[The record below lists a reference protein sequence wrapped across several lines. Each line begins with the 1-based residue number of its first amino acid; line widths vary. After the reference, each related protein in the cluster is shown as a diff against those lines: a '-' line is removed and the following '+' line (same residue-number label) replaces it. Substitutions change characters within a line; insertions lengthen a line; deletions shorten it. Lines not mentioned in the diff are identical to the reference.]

1 MLLRSIQNVF
11 RGVIFLGLRGRLAG
25 RLGVVDDVVVVV
37 GHRLPE
43 DVASAGEGTV
53 HPVSETGGNDK
64 KDVIR
69 GFLQ

>member
-1 MLLRSIQNVF
+1 M
-11 RGVIFLGLRGRLAG
+11 AG